1 MKNRKAESGKRKATQ
16 DRVSQN
22 APEPRRTR
30 RDQPPT
36 PVSAKPG
43 IVAPARTADFRGGAQ
58 KLPRQPK
65 RHSAVKPVGKRLTIE
80 GEGNHSL
87 AITAPVRDD
96 GAPNP
101 RMTKLV
107 GEAREVLRKPLCDFA
122 HQAELERHRQTY
134 YLTLAV
140 WAEQF
145 AAGDAARAVCERTV
159 VCKAAER
166 LLESAR
172 VWSLDSI
179 HQQIAS
185 LRAFAVAAHGSGVSS
200 DSPSREPA
208 GAEPPITESRP

>member
-1 MKNRKAESGKRKATQ
+1 
-16 DRVSQN
+16 
-22 APEPRRTR
+22 
-30 RDQPPT
+30 
-36 PVSAKPG
+36 
-43 IVAPARTADFRGGAQ
+43 
-58 KLPRQPK
+58 
-65 RHSAVKPVGKRLTIE
+65 
-80 GEGNHSL
+80 
-87 AITAPVRDD
+87 
-96 GAPNP
+96 
-101 RMTKLV
+101 MTKLV

-185 LRAFAVAAHGSGVSS
+185 LRVSQ
-200 DSPSREPA
+200 PA
-208 GAEPPITESRP
+208 PNHQSPITNHQSRNPAHE